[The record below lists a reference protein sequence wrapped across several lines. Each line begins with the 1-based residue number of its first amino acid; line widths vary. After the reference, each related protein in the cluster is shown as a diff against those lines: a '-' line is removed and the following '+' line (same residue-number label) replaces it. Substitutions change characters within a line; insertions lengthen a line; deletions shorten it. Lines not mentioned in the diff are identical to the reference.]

1 MSRQCQVV
9 EARID
14 ELELSRESFER
25 QAWTDAY
32 GQLSAADRKSPLG
45 PEDVVRLAMAAY
57 LVGRDVESVEI
68 LTRAHHECL
77 GAGDPERAVRCAFW
91 VGYQLIAK
99 GEMAQAGG
107 WFARAHRILDDGR
120 LDCVEQGY
128 LLIPVALQTLM
139 GGDATSAHELFEQAG
154 DIAAR
159 FGDADLKIFAGLGRG
174 QALIALD
181 KTTEGVTLLD
191 EVMVAVTA
199 GEVSAIVAGL
209 VYCAV
214 IEACQETFDL
224 RRAREWTAALTRWC
238 EPQPDLVPYRG
249 QCLVH
254 RAEIM
259 QLQGA
264 WNDAMNAA
272 ERARDRLSQA
282 PDQVAVGMAFYQLGE
297 LHRLRGDPA
306 EAEDAYRQ
314 ASHWGHPPQ
323 TGLAKLR
330 LAQGQ
335 RAAAEVAIR
344 REVDEA
350 QGLVAR
356 SKLLPAYV
364 EIMLSVGDVPAA
376 RVGADEL
383 AGIAAE
389 IGAPLLRAVAAR
401 AQGAVLL
408 AEGDA
413 RAALGELRRAWTVW
427 KELETPHE
435 AARTRVLM
443 GLACRDLGDA
453 DTASMELDAARSVFL
468 QLGASP
474 DVANVDALSGKA
486 GSRLADGLTGREVEV
501 LTLIATGKTNREIAD
516 DLVISEKTV
525 ARHVSNIFVK
535 LGLASRA
542 AATAYA
548 YQHDLV

>member
-1 MSRQCQVV
+1 MAAVDLSV
-9 EARID
+9 EHLD
-14 ELELSRESFER
+14 QGRESFGR

-32 GQLSAADRKSPLG
+32 EHLSTADRESPLG
-45 PEDVVRLAMAAY
+45 PEDLVRLAMAAY
-57 LVGRDVESVEI
+57 LVGRDAESVEI

-77 GAGDPERAVRCAFW
+77 GAGDPESAVRCAFW
-91 VGYQLIAK
+91 VGYQLIGK

-107 WFARAHRILDDGR
+107 WFARARRILDDER

-128 LLIPVALQTLM
+128 LLVPVALQALM
-139 GGDATSAHELFEQAG
+139 GGDAATARELCGQAG
-154 DIAAR
+154 EIAAR
-159 FGDADLKIFAGLGRG
+159 FGDRDLKTLAGFGRG
-174 QALIALD
+174 QALIALG
-181 KTTEGVTLLD
+181 KATEGVTLLD

-199 GEVSAIVAGL
+199 GEVSAVIAGL
-209 VYCAV
+209 VYCGV

-224 RRAREWTAALTRWC
+224 RRAREWTEALTRWC
-238 EPQPDLVPYRG
+238 AQQPDLVPYRG

-264 WNDAMNAA
+264 WNDALDAA
-272 ERARDRLSQA
+272 EQARERLYHA
-282 PDQVAVGMAFYQLGE
+282 PDRVAVGMAFYQLGE
-297 LHRLRGDPA
+297 LHRLRGDLA
-306 EAEDAYRQ
+306 AAEDAYRQ
-314 ASHWGHPPQ
+314 ASQWGHPPQ
-323 TGLAKLR
+323 PGLARLR
-330 LAQGQ
+330 VTQGQ
-335 RAAAEVAIR
+335 IAAAEAAIR
-344 REVDEA
+344 REVDA
-350 QGLVAR
+350 AHGLMAR

-376 RVGADEL
+376 RAGADEL
-383 AGIAAE
+383 SGLAAD
-389 IGAPLLRAVAAR
+389 IGAPLLSAVAAH

-413 RAALGELRRAWTVW
+413 RAALGELRRGWNRW
-427 KELETPHE
+427 QELEAPHE

-443 GLACRDLGDA
+443 GLACRDLGDE
-453 DTASMELDAARSVFL
+453 DTASMELDAARSVFH
-468 QLGASP
+468 QLGAAP

-486 GSRLADGLTGREVEV
+486 VHRPAEGLTGREVEV
-501 LTLIATGKTNREIAD
+501 LSLIATGKTNREIAD

-535 LGLASRA
+535 LGVTSRA

-548 YQHDLV
+548 YKHDLV